1 MFPATVFGSFGTDTV
16 SFGDNKKDWFS
27 FKADG
32 AAADLVNS
40 PAHYTTGSIECIDA
54 IEASLTK
61 EAFRGYL
68 KGNIEKYVWRYETKG
83 NPKQDL
89 EKAQWYLKNLISTYD
104 TITFS

>member
-1 MFPATVFGSFGTDTV
+1 MTAATLFGSSSEDLL
-16 SFGDNKKDWFS
+16 SFDAYRNDGISFS
-27 FKADG
+27 RYGFSQ
-32 AAADLVNS
+32 DLVNS
-40 PAHYTTGSIECIDA
+40 PAHYTGGYIECIDA

-68 KGNIEKYVWRYETKG
+68 KGCIEKYIWRYENKG

-89 EKAQWYLKNLISTYD
+89 EKAKWYLSRLISTYD